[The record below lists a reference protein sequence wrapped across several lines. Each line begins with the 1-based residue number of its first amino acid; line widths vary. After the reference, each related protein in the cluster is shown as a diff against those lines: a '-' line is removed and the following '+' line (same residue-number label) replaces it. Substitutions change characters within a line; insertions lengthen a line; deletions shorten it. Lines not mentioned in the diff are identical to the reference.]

1 MKLYTL
7 YYIYYMLYRSPPAP
21 SPHAGCP
28 TPTIQEV
35 PDATQRLVWWCP
47 ILVPGQ
53 ADIIITI
60 LHTLSQYYIHC
71 HNITHIVTILHILS
85 QYYTHCHNITH
96 IVTILHKL
104 SQYCIHFHNVTYIT
118 AKLHKFSQYYRHY
131 YSSPRPNS
139 TLVGWSR
146 S

>member
-1 MKLYTL
+1 MKLYTM

-60 LHTLSQYYIHC
+60 LHTLSQYYIYC
-71 HNITHIVTILHILS
+71 HNITHIVTILH
-85 QYYTHCHNITH
+85 T
-96 IVTILHKL
+96 L
-104 SQYCIHFHNVTYIT
+104 SQYCINCLNIAYIFTMLHTLPQNYINSHNIT
-118 AKLHKFSQYYRHY
+118 DIITPVRDPTQL
-131 YSSPRPNS
+131 
-139 TLVGWSR
+139 
-146 S
+146 